1 MPSESMLVP
10 DHTWISEMDKKS
22 GERVSVCY
30 QCKSCSSGCPV
41 SFAMDYLPHQ
51 IIHMIRMGQKEDVL
65 KSASIWVCVACE
77 TCTTRCPNDID
88 VAKIMDSLKMASKKS
103 DLKKG
108 DKRPLAFHNAVLA
121 MVKNTG
127 RVYELGMTGF
137 YMLKSGDMIPQIKS
151 GALFGQAKLGWL
163 LFKKG
168 KLKLFPKIIKGR
180 TDMKRL
186 FKKLKKGEDS

>member
-10 DHTWISEMDKKS
+10 DHSWIPEMDKNS
-22 GERVSVCY
+22 GEHVSACY

-41 SFAMDYLPHQ
+41 SFAMDILPHQ
-51 IIHMIRMGQKEDVL
+51 IIHMIRMGQKEEVL
-65 KSASIWVCVACE
+65 KSASIWICAACE

-103 DLKKG
+103 GLKKG
-108 DKRPLAFHNAVLA
+108 DKRPAAFHNSVLA
-121 MVKNTG
+121 MVKTTG

-137 YMLKSGDMIPQIKS
+137 YLLKSGDMIPQLKS
-151 GALFGQAKLGWL
+151 GALFDQAKLGWL

-168 KLKLFPKIIKGR
+168 KLKLIPKVIKGR
-180 TDMKRL
+180 TDMTKL
-186 FKKLKKGEDS
+186 FKKLKKGENS